1 MIRIQNICNKDH
13 HPSPDRRGYP
23 TARIGKAGRS
33 AAGESGARSM
43 SREPDTAPK

>member
-23 TARIGKAGRS
+23 TAGLEGWRAKGFGIGAYWKAK
-33 AAGESGARSM
+33 ARGV
-43 SREPDTAPK
+43 